1 MKVELFVNNP
11 WQENTYLL
19 YDETKEAV
27 LIDCGCYRDN
37 EIEKIYDF
45 ISKHDLKLVKLLNT
59 HLHIDHVF
67 GIKYIKEKYGFST
80 CANKLDEYLLAEAP
94 RYSEALGLK
103 KISQPPAV
111 EENISDGDIIRFGN
125 TELKAISTPGH
136 SPGGMCYYNKKSEI
150 LFSGDT
156 LFEGSIGRTDL
167 PGGSIEQLLNGIRTK
182 LLTLPGRVKVYTG
195 HGPDTT
201 IEYEKYNNPFL

>member
-19 YDETKEAV
+19 HDETKEAV

-37 EIEKIYDF
+37 EIEKIFNY
-45 ISKHDLKLVKLLNT
+45 ISDNGLKLVKLLNT
-59 HLHIDHVF
+59 HLHIDHIF
-67 GIKYIKEKYGFST
+67 GIRYIKEEYGFST
-80 CANKLDEYLLAEAP
+80 CASKLDEYLLAEAP
-94 RYSEALGLK
+94 RYSEVLGLE
-103 KISQPPAV
+103 KISEPPAI
-111 EENISDGDIIRFGN
+111 EEYINDGDIIKFGN
-125 TELKAISTPGH
+125 SELKAISTPGH
-136 SPGGMCYYNKKSEI
+136 SPGGMCYYNKESAV

-167 PGGSIEQLLNGIRTK
+167 PGGSREQLLNGIKTK
-182 LLTLPGRVKVYTG
+182 LLTLPGKVKVYTG

-201 IEYEKYNNPFL
+201 IEYEKFNNPFL